1 VTRRSGLVPAVLL
14 SAVVVLTGCGIPK
27 DGGPRD
33 VPEAER
39 VKIAQAGPVSA
50 QDVNALGPK
59 VFFLSPS
66 ESGEELLQSA
76 NRDVASN
83 ADAVLGA
90 LLSGLTTVERTRRWR
105 TAIPSGT
112 ELLDTKL
119 EADGTLVVDLNDAF
133 FQATG
138 DAQVKAVAQIVFS
151 AVGIDGVDRVLLLVD
166 GQQRDW
172 PRGDGSLQRGPLTE
186 FDYPSLNPSSQPDYP
201 PIPPPATDAPT
212 G

>member
-1 VTRRSGLVPAVLL
+1 VTRRSRFLPAALVC
-14 SAVVVLTGCGIPK
+14 AVVVLTGCGIPK

-33 VPEAER
+33 VPEADR
-39 VKIAQAGPVSA
+39 VELAPAGPVSA

-59 VFFLSPS
+59 VFFLSTAA
-66 ESGEELLQSA
+66 SGEEQLQSA
-76 NRDVASN
+76 NRDVVSN
-83 ADAVLGA
+83 ADGVLNA
-90 LLSGLTTVERTRRWR
+90 LLSGLSTGERARRWR

-112 ELLDTKL
+112 EILDTKL
-119 EADGTLVVDLNDAF
+119 EPDGTLVVDLNDAF

-138 DAQVKAVAQIVFS
+138 DAQVKAVAQIVFTT
-151 AVGIDGVDRVLLLVD
+151 AGVDGVDRVSLLVE

-172 PRGDGSLQRGPLTE
+172 PKGDGSTQRGPLTE

-201 PIPPPATDAPT
+201 PIPPPATEAPA